1 MLAFRLG
8 NTDIVEIGGT
18 ENHHHASPFLPRN
31 PFRVPGHFGG
41 MTDAAEV
48 PFEVAFH
55 FHGHPVFQEIPPLGE
70 QFRRKL
76 SQALL
81 GVLAIGCTTEIH
93 PRVDHLMPAMM
104 TLAGGLVFE
113 KLNRTSAFGAGGV
126 ENGPRLPVARV
137 LSRALHG

>member
-1 MLAFRLG
+1 
-8 NTDIVEIGGT
+8 
-18 ENHHHASPFLPRN
+18 
-31 PFRVPGHFGG
+31 

-55 FHGHPVFQEIPPLGE
+55 FDSYPVFQEIPPLGE
-70 QFRRKL
+70 QLRRKL

-81 GVLAIGCTTEIH
+81 GVLAIGCATEIH
-93 PRVDHLMPAMM
+93 PRVDHLVSAMV
-104 TLAGGLVFE
+104 TPAGGFVLE

-126 ENGPRLPVARV
+126 EDGPRFPIAHV